1 MEELT
6 VYETTIVLAFDEE
19 LDRVLE
25 DDTDGEIEWIIF
37 FYPSHP

>member
-1 MEELT
+1 MIPKLG
-6 VYETTIVLAFDEE
+6 VPDEE
-19 LDRVLE
+19 FDRVLE